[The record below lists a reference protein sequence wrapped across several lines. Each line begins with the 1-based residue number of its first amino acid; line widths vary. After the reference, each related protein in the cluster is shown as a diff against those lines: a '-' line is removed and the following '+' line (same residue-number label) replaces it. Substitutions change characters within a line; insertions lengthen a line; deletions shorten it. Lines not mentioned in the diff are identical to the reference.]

1 MSSYPK
7 DSTAWLAK
15 LVSFN
20 TVSSNSNLPLLDYIK
35 GYLKTFGIE
44 STYIYSPEKTHANL
58 FATLPGSNGATQGGI
73 VMSGHT
79 DVVPVEGQKWD
90 SDPFVVVEK
99 DGKLYGRGTC
109 DMKGFLAVCMT
120 LMPKFMKMKRVKPIH
135 FAFSYSEEVGC
146 VGVQVMTNW
155 LKEKGFKA
163 DCCLVGDGGFHVE
176 PVSGSKG
183 IATWKVVVHGK
194 AIHSSMALM
203 NTSCNAIEYAAQIV
217 AKIRKIAVD
226 LRDNG
231 PQDPHYPCPFC
242 SMSVGLIK
250 GGNAVNTVPAEC
262 EFTFSVRLMETS
274 VAKRVET
281 EVQEYIN
288 REILPAMRKEYAEA
302 SVDLKPERISPAF
315 DSPEDSPF
323 VRTVRRILKNYKV
336 QKLSGGTE
344 GGFFQALGM
353 PTIIVGPG
361 GYRGHMANEYTEVA
375 FLKKSEAFTEEIVRR
390 MTTGEG
396 IVEVDARL

>member
-1 MSSYPK
+1 MSDYPK
-7 DSTAWLAK
+7 THKEWLAK

-20 TVSSNSNLPLLDYIK
+20 TISSNSNLPLMDYVK

-44 STYIYSPEKTHANL
+44 STYIYNPAKTHANL

-109 DMKGFLAVCMT
+109 DMKGFIAVCLALT
-120 LMPKFMKMKRVKPIH
+120 PTFMKMKRVKPIH
-135 FAFSYSEEVGC
+135 FAFSFDEEVGC
-146 VGVQVMTNW
+146 AGVPFMTNW

-163 DCCLVGDGGFHVE
+163 DCCLVGDGGFKVCT
-176 PVSGSKG
+176 GNKG
-183 IATWKVVVHGK
+183 FSSWKVVVHGK

-217 AKIRKIAVD
+217 AKIRKIAED
-226 LRDNG
+226 LKKNG
-231 PQDPHYPCPFC
+231 KHDPNYTCPFSC
-242 SMSVGLIK
+242 MSVGLIK

-262 EFTFSVRLMETS
+262 EFTFSVRVTETS

-302 SVDLKPERISPAF
+302 SVDLKPDWFAPAYNANEKHPF
-315 DSPEDSPF
+315 IKMVREMLQDSKI
-323 VRTVRRILKNYKV
+323 RKAG
-336 QKLSGGTE
+336 GGTE
-344 GGFFQALGM
+344 SGFFEDDLSI
-353 PTIIVGPG
+353 PTVIVGPG
-361 GYRGHMANEYTEVA
+361 GFGAHLANEYTEVQ
-375 FLKKSEAFTEEIVRR
+375 LLEKSSNFTRDLVARV
-390 MTTGEG
+390 TGESA
-396 IVEVDARL
+396 VDFSKM